1 MYYFDHSATTK
12 PHKEVLE
19 TFVKVNEEFYSN
31 PASIH
36 KLGVEAHTLLSRA
49 RKQVADMLGTDE
61 TRVIFTSGG
70 TESNHFAIHGI
81 AKNLQSRGKHI
92 ITSSIEHPSVLEA
105 MKQLEHQGFEIEVL
119 AVNEKGLISVQDVKA
134 SLRKDTILVSI
145 MHINNELGSIQ
156 PIKELATMIHQNSRA
171 VFHVDAIQSFG
182 KYPVSFV
189 KLGVD
194 VLTLSAHKFNG
205 LKGSG
210 IVAWKD
216 HVSFE
221 PVIVGGG
228 QEYGLRSGTVAVAQ
242 AVSFAKAMRLASEN
256 QSTMLL
262 KYSQWNEKLRSSLRR
277 YRNVKILSSDEA
289 AAHILTISVRHL
301 KGEVLVNALQAKE
314 IIVSTSSACSSKQTK
329 TSHVL
334 KSIGLPDDYIR
345 GVIRLSLGTSNTDE
359 QIDHFIESFSSI
371 MKQVKGE

>member
-19 TFVKVNEEFYSN
+19 TFVKVNEEFYAN

-36 KLGVEAHTLLSRA
+36 ELGVEANALLSRA
-49 RKQVADMLGTDE
+49 RKQIADMLGTDE

-70 TESNHFAIHGI
+70 TESNHFAIHGL
-81 AKNLQSRGKHI
+81 AKNLQARGKHI
-92 ITSSIEHPSVLEA
+92 ITSSIEHPSVLESL
-105 MKQLEHQGFEIEVL
+105 KQLELQGFEIEIL
-119 AVNEKGLISVQDVKA
+119 PVNEKGLISVEDVK
-134 SLRKDTILVSI
+134 SCLRKDTIVVSI

-156 PIKELATMIHQNSRA
+156 PIKELANIIHQNSRA

-182 KYPVSFV
+182 KYPVSFSS
-189 KLGVD
+189 LGVD

-216 HVSFE
+216 YVSFE

-228 QEYGLRSGTVAVAQ
+228 QEFGLRSGTVPVAQ
-242 AVSFAKAMRLASEN
+242 AVSFAKAMRLAFEN
-256 QSTMLL
+256 QSLMLS
-262 KYSQWNEKLRSSLRR
+262 KYVQWNEKIRNFLQGYRSVR
-277 YRNVKILSSDEA
+277 ILSSNQA
-289 AAHILTISVRHL
+289 AAHILTISVRNL
-301 KGEVLVNALQAKE
+301 KGEILVNALQTRG

-329 TSHVL
+329 TSHVI
-334 KSIGLPDDYIR
+334 KSIGLSDDYIR
-345 GVIRLSLGTSNTDE
+345 GVIRISFGTSNTDQ
-359 QIDHFIESFSSI
+359 QIEHFIENFSAI